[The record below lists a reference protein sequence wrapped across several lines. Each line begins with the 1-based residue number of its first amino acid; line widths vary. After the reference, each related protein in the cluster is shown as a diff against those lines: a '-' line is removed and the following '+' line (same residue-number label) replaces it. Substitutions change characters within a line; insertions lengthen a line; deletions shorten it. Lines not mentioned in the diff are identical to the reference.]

1 MTLSLWFLL
10 IPFGLLLVVW
20 FVLSVVAIV
29 KMLRF
34 GFVSRPAV
42 VSSFAF
48 VIFAVAVLVGTTV
61 SLREVDW
68 SASFELGTPSVELPS
83 VNLSSPFTR

>member
-10 IPFGLLLVVW
+10 VPFALVLGVW
-20 FVLSVVAIV
+20 LVLSIVAIV

-42 VSSFAF
+42 ISSFAF
-48 VIFAVAVLVGTTV
+48 VIFAVGVLVVTTV

-68 SASFELGTPSVELPS
+68 SASVELGAPSVELPS
-83 VNLSSPFTR
+83 VNIPSPFTR

>member
-10 IPFGLLLVVW
+10 VPFGLLLLVW
-20 FVLSVVAIV
+20 LVLSIVAIV

-42 VSSFAF
+42 ISSFAF
-48 VIFAVAVLVGTTV
+48 VLFSAAVLVGITV
-61 SLREVDW
+61 SLWGVDW
-68 SASFELGTPSVELPS
+68 STSLEVGTPTVELPS
-83 VNLSSPFTR
+83 VNVSNPFTR

>member
-10 IPFGLLLVVW
+10 IPFGLLLIVW
-20 FVLSVVAIV
+20 LVLSIVAIV

-61 SLREVDW
+61 GLREVDW
-68 SASFELGTPSVELPS
+68 SANFELGAPSVELPS
-83 VNLSSPFTR
+83 VNISSPFTR